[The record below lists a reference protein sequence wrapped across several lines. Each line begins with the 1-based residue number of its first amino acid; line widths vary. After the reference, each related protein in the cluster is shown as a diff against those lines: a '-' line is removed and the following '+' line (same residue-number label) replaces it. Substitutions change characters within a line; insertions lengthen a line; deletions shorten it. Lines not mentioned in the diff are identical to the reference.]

1 MVFSVLLMSQA
12 PRARELWSSRLG
24 VIFAVMGSAVG
35 LGNFLRF
42 PGQAAQHDIAAF
54 MVAYFISLLL
64 LGLPLALAE
73 WAMGRYGGV
82 RGFCSAPGVFR
93 VITGRPGG
101 AYLGLLGVLIPLVI
115 FQYYVVIE
123 AWCLGY
129 AVRYFTGGVIP
140 STDAEQHFKN
150 FTGLTGDGVL
160 FSGTSPLLLYVAVCF
175 LLNMS
180 LIYFGIRRGIELACR
195 VGVPLL
201 MILAVLLVLRV
212 LTLGT
217 PDAAYPE
224 RNVNEALGR
233 MWNPGGTEAF
243 WISLSNPAMW
253 LAAAGQIFFSLSVGF
268 GVVITYASYVRKNE
282 DIALSGTTAVA
293 GNEFCEVALGGM
305 LTLPAAFLFLGAA
318 VPLGSA
324 MALGFVALPGLFAIM
339 PAGHIFGGMFF
350 LLLFLAAVTSSLSM
364 IQPAVAFFE
373 EGFGV
378 GRRVAIVIVSAICM
392 GGTGLVVYFTDGLKA
407 LDTLDF
413 WVGTLCIFLLA
424 LIQTLV
430 FGWVLGPRRGWRE
443 MQRGAAVKLPRLLIF
458 VLRYV
463 TPLILL
469 CVFVLWLNQE
479 FFVLHDTG
487 NPGRVAQLLADRA
500 VQISFIWIVL
510 VVALLAVC
518 IHLAV
523 ERWKGRSD
531 PK

>member
-1 MVFSVLLMSQA
+1 MSQA
-12 PRARELWSSRLG
+12 RETREFWTSRLG

-54 MVAYFISLLL
+54 MIAYFISLLL

-73 WAMGRYGGV
+73 WAMGRFGGV
-82 RGFCSAPGVFR
+82 RGYSSAPGVFR
-93 VITGRPGG
+93 VITGRVTG

-129 AVRYFTGGVIP
+129 ALNYFSGNLIP
-140 STDAEQHFKN
+140 AKEAESIFVQ
-150 FTGLTGDGVL
+150 FTGLGADGEL
-160 FSGTSPLLLYVAVCF
+160 FRGKSPLLWLVVMCF
-175 LLNMS
+175 VLNMA

-195 VGVPLL
+195 IGVPLL
-201 MILAVLLVLRV
+201 MVLAIVLVVRV

-217 PDAAYPE
+217 PDPAHPE
-224 RNVNEALGR
+224 RNVIQALGR

-243 WISLSNPAMW
+243 WNSIFNPDMW

-268 GVVITYASYVRKNE
+268 GVVITYASYVRRNE
-282 DIALSGTTAVA
+282 DIVLSGTTSVA

-324 MALGFVALPGLFAIM
+324 MGLGFVALPGLFTMM

-350 LLLFLAAVTSSLSM
+350 LLLFLAALTSSISM
-364 IQPAVAFFE
+364 VQPAVAFFR

-378 GRRVAIVIVSAICM
+378 SQKAAIVLVTSICIC
-392 GGTGLVVYFTDGLKA
+392 GTGLVVYFTKDLKV

-413 WVGTLCIFLLA
+413 WVGTFCIFLLS
-424 LIQTLV
+424 LIQTIV
-430 FGWVLGPRRGWRE
+430 FGWVLGPVRGWRE
-443 MQRGAAVKLPRLLIF
+443 LRRGASLLLPRVILFI
-458 VLRYV
+458 LRYI
-463 TPLILL
+463 TPVILL
-469 CVFVLWLNQE
+469 GVFGLWIHKQFFSPQTGARSSYVQE
-479 FFVLHDTG
+479 LTSNMVS
-487 NPGRVAQLLADRA
+487 
-500 VQISFIWIVL
+500 QIAFGWIV
-510 VVALLAVC
+510 VVVLLLFISTRIA
-518 IHLAV
+518 I
-523 ERWKGRSD
+523 ERWKGAS
-531 PK
+531 K